1 MAGVDFSRIRT
12 NIGALQAL
20 NALNGINRKLA
31 IHQTRLATGKRI
43 NSASD
48 DAAGF
53 TIATKLGV
61 RAEGLGAALNNIAD
75 AKNLITVAEG
85 HLNNINDILAQMKT
99 KASEAANDTLGTE
112 ERAAIQAEL
121 QQLASQID
129 LEVEQAQWNGNTL
142 FKNATDEFVFQ
153 IGAGTTSTD
162 RLTFD
167 LRDSSNVSFS
177 GGNNA
182 YTSTGLRVNA
192 GDATRSV
199 SATTLSTDYSANS
212 IATESSTVN
221 ATLGQF
227 STGHYTIEVTST
239 GATTSATITIRVRDS
254 EGNLVNID
262 SDGDGVGDYGTAL
275 TTTVSSTDPSALNL
289 GRGLTIDLAGVAT
302 ASGTTE
308 GALYS
313 VDYTASG
320 NPVNTA
326 ANARAYMSKV
336 DTAIDDVSEALSYIG
351 ATFNRLTFQEESLTV
366 ARTNTQA
373 AHNRIMN
380 ADMAYEQLEATKL
393 QILQQTAT
401 AMLAQA
407 NVAPQSVLSL
417 FR

>member
-53 TIATKLGV
+53 SIATKLGV